1 MNSNNLRFSNNIDSS
16 GEIMPKVDLVSKS
29 FNQDAHENH
38 RRITGMHSTTSEQM
52 RNTSEEMFS

>member
-29 FNQDAHENH
+29 FNQDAQENH
-38 RRITGMHSTTSEQM
+38 RRITGLHSTTSEQM
-52 RNTSEEMFS
+52 RTTSEEMFS